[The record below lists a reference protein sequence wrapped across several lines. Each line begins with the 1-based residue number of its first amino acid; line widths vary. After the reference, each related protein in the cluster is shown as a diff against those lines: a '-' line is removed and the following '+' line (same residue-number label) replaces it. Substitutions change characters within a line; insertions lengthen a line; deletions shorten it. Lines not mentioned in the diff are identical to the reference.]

1 MALRGFIVAGCGV
14 QDVVILP
21 RAGEAEVFRGAHNRP
36 QLPVT
41 LWRSQA
47 TMCRSPAVRAP
58 GDGERRLLHPANWKY
73 RPRPGIRT
81 SPKPPLSTGVFCEFR
96 CHEAAVRD
104 LTTPATTGRWRF
116 AQNFSGWPPLDDRFT
131 AANLDPALAQPG
143 HLRSVS
149 ARTRKETPAICIRY
163 A

>member
-1 MALRGFIVAGCGV
+1 
-14 QDVVILP
+14 
-21 RAGEAEVFRGAHNRP
+21 
-36 QLPVT
+36 
-41 LWRSQA
+41 
-47 TMCRSPAVRAP
+47 MCRSPAVRAP

-143 HLRSVS
+143 HNQPVRLSWAKS
-149 ARTRKETPAICIRY
+149 ATDWLQPVGSEWSNDGSRQ
-163 A
+163 